1 MAVEH
6 VAVGV
11 AVAGDVAVE
20 LPFTSKLVLQQP
32 VVCAG
37 WNAVDRVVSAGVISL
52 QKSGIQFNTE
62 KRYSSLAGV
71 RTST

>member
-11 AVAGDVAVE
+11 TVAGDVAVE

-32 VVCAG
+32 VVGAG
-37 WNAVDRVVSAGVISL
+37 WHAVDRVVAAGVMV
-52 QKSGIQFNTE
+52 FTTE